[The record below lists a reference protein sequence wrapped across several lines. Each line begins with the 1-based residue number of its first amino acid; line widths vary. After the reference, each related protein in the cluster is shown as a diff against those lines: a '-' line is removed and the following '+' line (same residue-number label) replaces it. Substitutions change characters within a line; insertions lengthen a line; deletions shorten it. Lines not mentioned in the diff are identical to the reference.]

1 MRTRKVIANLGFVAA
16 VVTLALG
23 FALSAQSQTVLIK
36 MGDNL
41 SLNGTNVPSPDI
53 RGHYWNSVDSSQF
66 FPVLTNIDGTLGS
79 WAFGFE
85 VGKAGDTDA
94 NNGPAGPVPPGT
106 PANCVIDTNALGNLG
121 IKEAVFDYYINSQF
135 EIQNLYPSRTYTL
148 TFFGSHK
155 NSASDYTVYSIFTN
169 SAYTMLETSVT
180 LYVQDP
186 ANPSAH
192 NSNTVVSVTVQP
204 AANGI
209 LYVQFL
215 GTNTV
220 NGGIGTNQVG
230 GYLNCMQITAAGST
244 NTPPPATD
252 LTKTVLIDLGNTNTV
267 GFTTTS
273 PDKWGHYW
281 NSVDWNYFILTN
293 AAGQAT
299 SMAWGI
305 DALEGYDA
313 YNGPAAGTNGITTN
327 PENSNVDTNSLGYIG
342 IPQAT
347 CDYFL
352 DTAVQIQGMNPTK
365 QYALSFFGSMKY
377 PPSEITTYALCSD
390 NSYSTIITSVTLNVG
405 SGANNNQDR
414 LAVLSGI
421 SPQSDGNMYLKFYGT
436 NSVAPPGGVQYEGVL
451 NTMSIVDLS
460 TNFVFQG
467 PPTNQTVLIDFGD
480 DNSYR
485 GASTPSP
492 DNQGHYWNNLGTNF
506 VGSSLVLTNAGGA
519 ATAMTFMFDASNLTY
534 TNTAS
539 GFGSDYYNGPSG
551 PIQNPSACVFNPSA
565 LGYLGVTNAVYDYF
579 VNAHC
584 ILQNMNPAHQ
594 YSLTFYGSH
603 KYSTDSTTIYS
614 VYSDSN
620 YSTLIASTN
629 LFVGSGA
636 SYNQDTVTVIGPIYP
651 SLSGSMYIKF
661 IGASGHLGYL
671 NCLQI
676 VDLTPP
682 PAPVSFTTWQHN
694 YFTPAEL
701 GNPAYS
707 GPNADPLG
715 KGISNTNQFL
725 AGFNPTNSAAYPHVI
740 SIAKANTSNLVITY
754 LGASGDSTWVPG
766 FASRTNVLEYTSGT
780 ANGSYSNNFV
790 STGQTNI
797 LSGGIGLGTVTSFI
811 ETNVVTG
818 PTRYYRVRVLVP

>member
-1 MRTRKVIANLGFVAA
+1 
-16 VVTLALG
+16 
-23 FALSAQSQTVLIK
+23 
-36 MGDNL
+36 
-41 SLNGTNVPSPDI
+41 
-53 RGHYWNSVDSSQF
+53 
-66 FPVLTNIDGTLGS
+66 
-79 WAFGFE
+79 
-85 VGKAGDTDA
+85 
-94 NNGPAGPVPPGT
+94 
-106 PANCVIDTNALGNLG
+106 
-121 IKEAVFDYYINSQF
+121 
-135 EIQNLYPSRTYTL
+135 
-148 TFFGSHK
+148 
-155 NSASDYTVYSIFTN
+155 
-169 SAYTMLETSVT
+169 MLETSVT

-305 DALEGYDA
+305 DALEGYGA
-313 YNGPAAGTNGITTN
+313 YNGPAAGTSGITTN
-327 PENSNVDTNSLGYIG
+327 PENSNVDTNSLGYMG

-414 LAVLSGI
+414 LAVLSGV

-460 TNFVFQG
+460 TNVVFQG

-519 ATAMTFMFDASNLTY
+519 TTAMTFMFDASSVTY
-534 TNTAS
+534 TSAAS

-551 PIQNPSACVFNPSA
+551 PVQNPSACVFTPSA

-594 YSLTFYGSH
+594 YSLTFFGSH

-614 VYSDSN
+614 VYSDAS
-620 YSTLIASTN
+620 YSALIGSTN

-636 SYNQDTVTVIGPIYP
+636 SYNQDTVAVIGPIYP
-651 SLSGSMYIKF
+651 SLSGSMYLKF
-661 IGASGHLGYL
+661 IGAGGHLGYL

-682 PAPVSFTTWQHN
+682 PAPVSFTTWQHD

-701 GNPAYS
+701 ANPAYS

-715 KGISNTNQFL
+715 KGITNTNQFL

-740 SIAKANTSNLVITY
+740 SIAKANTTNLVITY
-754 LGASGDSTWVPG
+754 LGASGDSTYSPG
-766 FASRTNVLEYTSGT
+766 FASRTNVLEFTTGT

-797 LSGGIGLGTVTSFI
+797 LSGGTGLGTVTSFI
-811 ETNVVTG
+811 QTNG
-818 PTRYYRVRVLVP
+818 AAGAARYYRVRVLVP